1 MQGVVY
7 KQWHSEVKNE
17 LKPMLDVKHLRYIAT
32 KLKECEYNP
41 GCGFSLWGTLTGH
54 IVPDNIQDF
63 ELAKSIIR
71 KASSDGKIIHRSVL
85 SLDDETAQ
93 IKGFYAR
100 DAWQALTQAK
110 VNAIAKEMNIKPE
123 SFCWVASFHNKKG
136 HPHAHIMFWDKSA
149 DLHEEFIPPERF
161 AIASEHIRAA
171 FNKELF
177 AEEIKQLH
185 MQSDDI
191 EKLLK
196 ADFEE
201 LINNIHLDKAG
212 FTSLNNQIA
221 DIFGEN
227 VLQAANI
234 PFNVSTL
241 SDEVLSDISKQL
253 FFICSSL
260 PENGRLAYKLL
271 EPKLKNELDKL
282 TAVLLQLPGFTKL
295 YADYIDKARQL
306 SVYYGNGA
314 ERTVFNIVAAQ
325 KEINNLLGNQI
336 LRFIK
341 SNDLSLAPL
350 SNAAGSVL
358 NDNMLLRLRSTIK
371 ATAAYDLLLGAFPER
386 LTPYSVFIENEPF
399 KSLLKQTIDEIMENT
414 QIKNLS
420 DKYALTAKAARERL
434 TGAKSTFKEDY
445 SKIYSEVREAI
456 LTQLKDDKGWTR
468 QIEINQACR
477 LFLSCLRSFSAC
489 SPRSRSNN
497 KAHSRER
504 AKAQLKDLKKILES
518 SSGEWD
524 AEL

>member
-63 ELAKSIIR
+63 ELAKDIIH
-71 KASSDGKIIHRSVL
+71 KASAEHKIIHRSVL

-110 VNAIAKEMNIKPE
+110 VHAIAKEMNIKPE
-123 SFCWVASFHNKKG
+123 NFCWVASFHNKKG
-136 HPHAHIMFWDKSA
+136 HPHTHIMFWDKS
-149 DLHEEFIPPERF
+149 DNLHEEFIPPERF

-196 ADFEE
+196 SDFEE

-212 FTSLNNQIA
+212 FMSLSNQMA

-234 PFNVSTL
+234 PFNVSSL

-253 FFICSSL
+253 FTICSSL
-260 PENGRLAYKLL
+260 PTSGRLAYKLL
-271 EPKLKNELDKL
+271 EPKLKNELDQL
-282 TAVLLQLPGFTKL
+282 TAILLQLPGFTKL
-295 YADYIDKARQL
+295 YANYINGARQL
-306 SVYYGNGA
+306 SAYYGNGA

-325 KEINNLLGNQI
+325 KEITNLLGNQI

-341 SNDLSLAPL
+341 SSDLSLAPL
-350 SNAAGSVL
+350 SVSTVI

-386 LTPYSVFIENEPF
+386 LTPYNIFIENEPF
-399 KSLLKQTIDEIMENT
+399 KPLLKQTIDEVMENA

-434 TGAKSTFKEDY
+434 TGVKSTFKEDY
-445 SKIYSEVREAI
+445 SKIY
-456 LTQLKDDKGWTR
+456 
-468 QIEINQACR
+468 
-477 LFLSCLRSFSAC
+477 
-489 SPRSRSNN
+489 
-497 KAHSRER
+497 
-504 AKAQLKDLKKILES
+504 
-518 SSGEWD
+518 
-524 AEL
+524 